1 MLLQNSHRG
10 VGSVLMFFTISELWK
25 DMITFACSLLC

>member
-1 MLLQNSHRG
+1 MLLHSSHKG
-10 VGSVLMFFTISELWK
+10 VGSVPMFFTTSELWK